1 MEHPIPPQPSLIT
14 ARVTA
19 VLGDRY
25 EILSDL
31 GEGYARLKTGRFH
44 GADPLDLP
52 ATGDYVQIQ
61 PNPQGDSQ
69 ILLTLPRRTQFIRGG
84 VSRDQEEHRERNRP
98 QIIAAN
104 FDVVFILQSLNQDFN
119 PHRLERYL
127 TLAYQSGALPV
138 ILLTKSDLIEDPLP
152 FLLAAETIALGT
164 PVHLI
169 SAKTQ
174 EGLSSLFPYLEP
186 GKTIVFLGSSGV
198 GKSSLINALAGE
210 ELMAVQEIR
219 EQDGKGR
226 HTTTRRQL
234 LTLRDQVFV
243 IDTPG
248 MRELGIWA
256 AGDGLA
262 DAFSDITSL
271 IPHCRFK
278 NCTHQGEPGCALGE
292 AIRSGS
298 IAEDRLISYRK
309 LKEEDRYTQDQKGY
323 LQEKE
328 LRHKDIAKMN
338 RDLDR
343 NSDKRR
349 NR

>member
-1 MEHPIPPQPSLIT
+1 MEQPAPTSFI
-14 ARVTA
+14 ARIAA
-19 VLGDRY
+19 VHGERY

-31 GEGYARLKTGRFH
+31 GVGHARLKTGRFH
-44 GADPLDLP
+44 GADPMDLP
-52 ATGDYVQIQ
+52 ASGDYVRIG
-61 PNPQGDSQ
+61 PNPLGDSQ
-69 ILLTLPRRTQFIRGG
+69 ILEVLPRRTRFIRGET
-84 VSRDQEEHRERNRP
+84 SRDQENHREGSHP

-138 ILLTKSDLIEDPLP
+138 ILLTKSDLIQDPSL
-152 FLLAAETIALGT
+152 FLHAAEDIALGT

-169 SAKTQ
+169 SSRTQ
-174 EGLSSLFPYLEP
+174 AGLSSLSPYLEP

-210 ELMAVQEIR
+210 ELMGVQEIR

-256 AGDGLA
+256 AGEGLA
-262 DAFSDITSL
+262 DAFSDITALS
-271 IPHCRFK
+271 PHCRFK
-278 NCTHQGEPGCALGE
+278 DCTHQGEPGCAVQE
-292 AIRSGS
+292 AIRSG
-298 IAEDRLISYRK
+298 ILPEDRLLRYRK
-309 LKEEDRYTQDQKGY
+309 LKEEDRYSMDQKGY
-323 LQEKE
+323 LQDKE